1 MSEEIFIKEE
11 EPPKPAKKKRVLTE
25 KQREGL
31 AKGRAKMAEKRRL
44 KKEMEA
50 KRKELAA
57 LDTKAVKDSQKETK
71 KARGKKKEVLQEQK
85 TQQEEYL
92 AKKKRGDRSSSKFNE
107 LKTGAI
113 KHIKSTKEMDE
124 FDKIM
129 KGVSKEMERDPELLY
144 SYLREHGDRLM
155 GRAKQ
160 NAYPKKP
167 IKEEEV
173 EKKPSIKLH
182 IDEL

>member
-57 LDTKAVKDSQKETK
+57 LDTKAVKESQILYT
-71 KARGKKKEVLQEQK
+71 L
-85 TQQEEYL
+85 
-92 AKKKRGDRSSSKFNE
+92 KKRQYYRKPS
-107 LKTGAI
+107 AI
-113 KHIKSTKEMDE
+113 K
-124 FDKIM
+124 
-129 KGVSKEMERDPELLY
+129 R
-144 SYLREHGDRLM
+144 
-155 GRAKQ
+155 
-160 NAYPKKP
+160 
-167 IKEEEV
+167 
-173 EKKPSIKLH
+173 EKKNLVKLRQKYH
-182 IDEL
+182 TEN